1 MAKSALSD
9 MGIKLD
15 HIIINNGNIEVGK
28 KIGKKT
34 TVIYIDGEIPTVK
47 VKYEHTSHL
56 ESVVSANEQS
66 QSYDIVYKNDYENII
81 SIMGIGQI
89 GAIALLHLFLKYRYY
104 YPSSYSYLIKNSSY
118 IFYVS

>member
-1 MAKSALSD
+1 LENRCASVIVAHNHPSGVLSPSYEDIQITKQLKQSAELL
-9 MGIKLD
+9 GIELLD

-66 QSYDIVYKNDYENII
+66 QSYDIVYKNDYEKASDIVL
-81 SIMGIGQI
+81 IG
-89 GAIALLHLFLKYRYY
+89 K
-104 YPSSYSYLIKNSSY
+104 
-118 IFYVS
+118 